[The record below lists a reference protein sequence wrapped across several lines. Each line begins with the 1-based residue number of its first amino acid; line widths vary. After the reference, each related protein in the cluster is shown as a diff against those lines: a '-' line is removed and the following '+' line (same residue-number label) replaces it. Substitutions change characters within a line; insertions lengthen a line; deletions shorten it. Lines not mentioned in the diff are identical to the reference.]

1 MQKVAV
7 ILSTYNGEKYLEEQI
22 DSILGQTYK
31 NLDLIIRDDGSK
43 DKTIS
48 IIKKYLKNNK
58 NIKLVEGENLGFI
71 KSFYKLLED
80 NEDYDYYA
88 FADQDDI
95 WENEKIEYLINE
107 MKNENNEKP
116 NLVFSDFDY
125 YDENLN
131 FLKQGPRN
139 RMFCFE
145 NSLVEC
151 VSPGMTM
158 MINKTARNILIANQ
172 SSNSLF
178 HDWWC
183 YMICSAFGNVKYV
196 KKSLVKYRRLNKS
209 VTAEGNGFFA
219 LFKWRIKQLVFQ
231 GGMKK
236 IKLQILDYKKM
247 FYEDIDEK
255 YKKILDLFSDEYN
268 FKKSVKKAFYLKRFR
283 RKIIDEILVRILFL
297 IGIM

>member
-7 ILSTYNGEKYLEEQI
+7 ILSTYNGEKYLKEQI
-22 DSILGQTYK
+22 DSVLGQTYE
-31 NLDLIIRDDGSK
+31 NFDLIIRDDGSK

-48 IIKKYLKNNK
+48 IIQEYLKDNK
-58 NIKLVEGENLGFI
+58 NIKLIEGKNLGFI
-71 KSFYKLLED
+71 KSFYTLLED
-80 NEDYDYYA
+80 NENYDYYT

-95 WENEKIEYLINE
+95 WEKEKIELLVKE
-107 MKNENNEKP
+107 LENENKEKP

-125 YDENLN
+125 YDENMK

-139 RMFCFE
+139 RKFSFE

-158 MINKTARNILIANQ
+158 MINKTTRDILVKNK
-172 SSNSLF
+172 SNSSLF

-183 YMICSAFGNVKYV
+183 YMICSAFGQIKYV

-209 VTAEGNGFFA
+209 VTAEGRGFFT
-219 LFKWRIKQLVFQ
+219 LLKWRIKKLVF
-231 GGMKK
+231 GDGMKK

-247 FYEDIDEK
+247 FYENIDEK
-255 YKKILDLFSDEYN
+255 YKSLLDLFSEKYS
-268 FKKSVKKAFYLKRFR
+268 FKSNIKKAFYPKRFR
-283 RKIIDEILVRILFL
+283 RKMIDELLVRMLFL
-297 IGIM
+297 LGII